1 MAVFSVAQ
9 RVTVPS
15 DAEGAITLYPVRSAQ
30 KLTLK
35 RVIFHFPTGTS
46 FSVGLAI
53 RRGIYSVC
61 PEKGLVYGDDAVIEL
76 ADDSVFDS
84 GSTVGLYY
92 VNEDPANDHQV
103 LVVIEGELVTN
114 NE

>member
-1 MAVFSVAQ
+1 MPVFSIAKKL
-9 RVTVPS
+9 TVPAG
-15 DAEGAITLYPVRSAQ
+15 AEGTTTLYTVRSAQ

-61 PEKGLVYGDDAVIEL
+61 PEKGLVYGDNCVIEL
-76 ADDSVFDS
+76 CDDSIFDS
-84 GSTVGLYY
+84 GSSVDLYY
-92 VNEDPANDHQV
+92 SNSDAANDHP
-103 LVVIEGELVTN
+103 LTPRTTTRSSS
-114 NE
+114 